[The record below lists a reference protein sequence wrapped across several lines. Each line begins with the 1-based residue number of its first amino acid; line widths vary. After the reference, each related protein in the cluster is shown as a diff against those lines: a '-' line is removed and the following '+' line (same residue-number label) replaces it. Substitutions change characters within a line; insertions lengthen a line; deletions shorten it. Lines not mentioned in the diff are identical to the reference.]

1 MVSDAGEDICQP
13 SLGIDVVELGS
24 FHEGVDNG
32 CGFAAAL
39 GAHEHV
45 VFTADGDAAHGAF
58 CGVVVE
64 FQKAVIQIV
73 TQPLRAGQRV
83 SDGIGQRRFA
93 RQFGQLAL
101 QPAFQIIKYQ
111 C

>member
-24 FHEGVDNG
+24 FHEGVENG

-45 VFTADGDAAHGAF
+45 VFAANGDAAHGAF

-64 FQKAVIQIV
+64 FQSKRLVN
-73 TQPLRAGQRV
+73 PL
-83 SDGIGQRRFA
+83 
-93 RQFGQLAL
+93 
-101 QPAFQIIKYQ
+101 
-111 C
+111 

>member
-24 FHEGVDNG
+24 FHEGVDDG
-32 CGFAAAL
+32 CEFAAAFRSD
-39 GAHEHV
+39 EHV
-45 VFTADGDAAHGAF
+45 IFATNGDAAHGAF

-73 TQPLRAGQRV
+73 TQRV
-83 SDGIGQRRFA
+83 PERNCFNLDS
-93 RQFGQLAL
+93 
-101 QPAFQIIKYQ
+101 
-111 C
+111 

>member
-39 GAHEHV
+39 GS
-45 VFTADGDAAHGAF
+45 AHGPRTLDRNA
-58 CGVVVE
+58 
-64 FQKAVIQIV
+64 
-73 TQPLRAGQRV
+73 LLNW
-83 SDGIGQRRFA
+83 A
-93 RQFGQLAL
+93 RGHWGLSEMISSL
-101 QPAFQIIKYQ
+101 SSGSSRI
-111 C
+111 